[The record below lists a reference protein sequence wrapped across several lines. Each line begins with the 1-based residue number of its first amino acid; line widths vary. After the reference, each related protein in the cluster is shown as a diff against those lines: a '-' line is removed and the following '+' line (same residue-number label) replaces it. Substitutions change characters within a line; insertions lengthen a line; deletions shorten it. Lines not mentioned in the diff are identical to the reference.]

1 MDELSSSQ
9 VSAEQFGSQSNRE
22 YVEWS
27 KKPAATQKNI
37 NKIEAEKMVQKV
49 WNIITP
55 EYLQSLY
62 KSMPQPVQATVDTQD
77 SDAKN

>member
-27 KKPAATQKNI
+27 KKPAATQENN
-37 NKIEAEKMVQKV
+37 NKIGAENNGAKGLEHHHSRVPP
-49 WNIITP
+49 IS
-55 EYLQSLY
+55 LQ
-62 KSMPQPVQATVDTQD
+62 VNATACAGD
-77 SDAKN
+77 SGYPRQWC

>member
-27 KKPAATQKNI
+27 KKPAATQEN
-37 NKIEAEKMVQKV
+37 NNNSGAEK
-49 WNIITP
+49 NG
-55 EYLQSLY
+55 
-62 KSMPQPVQATVDTQD
+62 A
-77 SDAKN
+77 